1 MDHFPI
7 YTKGAGSNNIE
18 NFSWEE
24 YISEYKKVDT
34 ECECVYRVG
43 PSISPLLVDWGP
55 FLVGCFFTQC
65 S

>member
-7 YTKGAGSNNIE
+7 YTKGTGSNNIE
-18 NFSWEE
+18 NISWEE

-43 PSISPLLVDWGP
+43 PSISPLLVD
-55 FLVGCFFTQC
+55 
-65 S
+65 